1 MKITIKWPRDRADGQ
16 LWERDIFIGTQPG
29 HAVIEVDNAGEVRAR
44 QIDVT
49 TVEPPAQEDYATVWR
64 GLVDLTAR
72 VGSLETA
79 RLSDN
84 RDHADTCNAID
95 ADHAALRRIVRR
107 LRKRL
112 RVVDEP
118 NGHGDQIV
126 DLQNASRAQ
135 AKRLDFANRSHGE
148 TVQRVTDL
156 ENRLSASPPHTHPS
170 TPATPRE
177 MADHIAHIEHD
188 IENIRR
194 VHGQRLDAHSRSL
207 RAAGQAPTLAD
218 LTANAGPPGLT
229 TAARWARDYMLPPN
243 WTGQTAEI
251 HEFQVPRE
259 AVYINNLGELLPG
272 ACGNS
277 RPGPTAACTRPVG
290 HPMTLH
296 IGRDANGNHVGEWDA
311 NPADV
316 RPGAGDVHH
325 VKYDTTPLRAPFARV
340 FDMRNTYLPAEV
352 DALDPPCNHPPCGH
366 RAHEHVGAISRSGM
380 TGCVHL
386 EPLPGVTPDRAD
398 LSTMPT
404 SCPCAR
410 SREEVLT
417 QTPSNKE

>member
-16 LWERDIFIGTQPG
+16 LWERELDVSNVVEHVEILL
-29 HAVIEVDNAGEVRAR
+29 DNAGEVRTRRVRETVASDPAPRAR
-44 QIDVT
+44 
-49 TVEPPAQEDYATVWR
+49 VELPAREDYATVWR
-64 GLVDLTAR
+64 GLADLTAR
-72 VGSLETA
+72 VESLETDPA
-79 RLSDN
+79 E
-84 RDHADTCNAID
+84 
-95 ADHAALRRIVRR
+95 LRRIIRR

-112 RVVDEP
+112 RVVDKP

-156 ENRLSASPPHTHPS
+156 ENRLSASPHTHPS

-229 TAARWARDYMLPPN
+229 TAAQWARDYVLPPN
-243 WTGQTAEI
+243 WTGPTAEI

-410 SREEVLT
+410 SREEVLH